1 MILNIII
8 FIAVLALLVL
18 VHEFGH
24 FLAAKKFKMYVEEFG
39 FGFPPKI
46 KSWKKGETTW
56 SINSIPLGGF
66 VKIAGEDGE
75 IGENDFVTEERVTA
89 QNEIVEIID
98 SPGKEIVI
106 EEKVTEIDKAYE
118 IPKERFFSSKPL
130 WQRAV
135 VLISGVLMN
144 FIMGW
149 LILVIV
155 FLVGTKPVVVVSQ
168 VVNGS
173 PAQIAGIKEND
184 KISGFSSADAL
195 ISYVD
200 QNKGKE
206 ISLTLLHNGQE
217 ETIKVTPRVNVPSG
231 EGPLGIGLITGGAEK
246 ESFFNAVADATK
258 AAFGLFV
265 MIYVLLFKLIA
276 SIFGGA
282 NVFKYVSG
290 PVGIFEATSQA
301 AGLGMAYL
309 ANLIALISLNLA
321 ALNIFPFPAL
331 DGGRVLFL
339 IIEKIKGSPIS
350 VKVQQI
356 ANGIGFALLL
366 ALLLAASV
374 QDVVRLFH

>member
-39 FGFPPKI
+39 FGFPPKL
-46 KSWKKGETTW
+46 KGWKKGETTW
-56 SINSIPLGGF
+56 SINAIPLGGF
-66 VKIAGEDGE
+66 VRIAGEDGE
-75 IGENDFVTEERVTA
+75 VGENDFITEEKVTA
-89 QNEIVEIID
+89 KNEIVEIIE
-98 SPGKEIVI
+98 SPAKEIII
-106 EEKVTEIDKAYE
+106 EEKITEIDKAAE
-118 IPKERFFSSKPL
+118 VPRERFFSSKPV

-144 FIMGW
+144 FILGW
-149 LILVIV
+149 LILVVV
-155 FLVGTKPVVVVSQ
+155 FLVGTKPVVIVSQ
-168 VVNGS
+168 VMSGS
-173 PAQIAGIKEND
+173 PAQTVGIKEGD
-184 KISGFSSADAL
+184 KISGFSSVDAL

-200 QNKGKE
+200 EHKGQE

-217 ETIKVTPRVNVPSG
+217 ETVKVTPRADAPQG
-231 EGPLGIGLITGGAEK
+231 EGPLGVGLMAGGAEK
-246 ESFFNAVADATK
+246 ESFFKAIADATK
-258 AAFGLFV
+258 TAFGLFI
-265 MIYVLLFKLIA
+265 MIYALLFKLIV
-276 SIFGGA
+276 SLFGGA

-309 ANLIALISLNLA
+309 ANLVALISLNLA

-350 VKVQQI
+350 VKIQQI
-356 ANGIGFALLL
+356 VNGIGFALLL
-366 ALLLAASV
+366 ILLLATSV